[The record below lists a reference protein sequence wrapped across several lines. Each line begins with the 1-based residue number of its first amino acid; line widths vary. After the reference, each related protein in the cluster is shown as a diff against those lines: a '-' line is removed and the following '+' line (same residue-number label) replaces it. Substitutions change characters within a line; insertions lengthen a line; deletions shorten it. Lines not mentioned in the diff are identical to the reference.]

1 MGSQKPLLPTITS
14 ILSQNISRRRKPTD
28 DPSERFIKELRC
40 DLEMVY
46 VGQLCLSWEFL
57 RWQYEKALEMPE
69 SDPYHSHRY
78 NQAAGEFQQ
87 FQVLINRFVEN
98 EPFQG
103 PRLPNYVKNRCVLRN
118 LLQVPLIKGNA
129 EYIVWIH
136 DFLFISFTSMFY

>member
-1 MGSQKPLLPTITS
+1 MGSHKTLLPTITS
-14 ILSQNISRRRKPTD
+14 ILSQNICRRRKSTD

-46 VGQLCLSWEFL
+46 VGQMCLSWELL
-57 RWQYEKALEMPE
+57 RWQYEKSLERPE

-87 FQVLINRFVEN
+87 FQVLVNRFVEN

-118 LLQVPLIKGNA
+118 LLQVPVIKGNA
-129 EYIVWIH
+129 EYII
-136 DFLFISFTSMFY
+136 